1 MFETQKVST
10 LYCSHKC
17 NSKHYKLK
25 KKLENKE
32 RAELPIIQQAEFKPK
47 INALD
52 KVLIKDKEFLTVK
65 DVSTLFDC
73 NPKTVY
79 SFIKKGTIKATNLGK
94 RKILIKR
101 SNIDNLF

>member
-1 MFETQKVST
+1 M
-10 LYCSHKC
+10 
-17 NSKHYKLK
+17 
-25 KKLENKE
+25 
-32 RAELPIIQQAEFKPK
+32 PIIQQAAFKPK

-79 SFIKKGTIKATNLGK
+79 SFIKNGTIKATNLGK
-94 RKILIKR
+94 RKTLIKR